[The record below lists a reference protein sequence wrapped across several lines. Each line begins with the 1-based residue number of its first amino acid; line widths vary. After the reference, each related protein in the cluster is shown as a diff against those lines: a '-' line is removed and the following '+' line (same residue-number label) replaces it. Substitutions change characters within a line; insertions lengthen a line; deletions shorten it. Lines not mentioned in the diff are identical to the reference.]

1 MLDTLSAAQVNLIKA
16 GNVTYKPYVLI
27 DYTGEGDYVELRTNE
42 ILQNGLTL
50 HGGVDGESP
59 IGNISTTAVTLATT
73 QLEDVASYDYCGCTM
88 YVYTY
93 IYNRTTDVS
102 VGTPAFLGKFVIT
115 DCQWD
120 RKAVT
125 ITGVESV
132 VFKLDAP
139 FVYTGSLPV
148 SAVTLLSKIKTAIGA
163 QWIWEPST
171 LETDLSNIG
180 YSIEKLPDD
189 EGLTN
194 RQMLSYILALIG
206 CNATTSPYSTSNT
219 RFKINYYGTYPSY
232 RQYTL
237 TEATNMVSRTYNNFP
252 CSAKYFTTIATE
264 IEQYTEEG
272 VIKER
277 SVNKS
282 YSNVTIPTN
291 TKHPITAIQ
300 NPLWVGHEQTGI
312 TKLHALA
319 HNNFHNCSITTLP
332 DIRYE
337 FGDVFSFDDYDQNT
351 AYSIITTWSHSFGG
365 NSTISCTLPSI
376 VTNRV
381 LPQGIKE
388 AIDTAMSTAQ
398 STALANTLINQEIY
412 ERGLAIEAEQTAR
425 QVAINALQQQ
435 LSNASGMYLQTIT
448 SGGKSIYLFHDKND
462 TATWSTT
469 YNQYVFPTSTKVLRL
484 DENGFSI
491 SNDGGKTYP
500 YTISSA
506 GDAILNTIYAK
517 GINADYITTGTVSAD
532 LIEVTKALAD
542 AILAKNIT
550 ATGTITGAKIS
561 GGTIT
566 GGTIN
571 GTTITANRTKI
582 YDSCE
587 IVGKPSSS
595 TITEGYGVINCS
607 DSATFVGYK
616 YSEDS
621 TPYGITFDD
630 NGIVADADYFEVNSQ
645 SGIWLQARGA
655 VTISAP
661 NGLYINSYT
670 AVTSNNT
677 IHSLLNNDTYMHV
690 NTNTGAYGIT
700 WWASDAKLKDNI
712 KSTDVCALD
721 KINAID
727 MVQFDWKSTGE
738 HEDLGLTANQL
749 ETIIPNAVFDVEQQD
764 GDTIKQ
770 VNTPVV
776 VPYTIKAIQELSTK
790 VEGQQKEI
798 DELKKLVNKLLEK

>member
-16 GNVTYKPYVLI
+16 GNVTYKPYVMI

-93 IYNRTTDVS
+93 ICNRTTDAFL
-102 VGTPAFLGKFVIT
+102 GTPAFLGKFVIT

-180 YSIEKLPDD
+180 YNIEKLPED

-194 RQMLSYILALIG
+194 RQMLSYTLSLIG

-219 RFKINYYGTYPSY
+219 RFKITYFGRPAHDM
-232 RQYTL
+232 QYQL
-237 TEATNMVSRTYNNFP
+237 TEATNMVSRTSNNFA

-264 IEQYTEEG
+264 IEQYEESG
-272 VIKER
+272 VTKER
-277 SVNKS
+277 SVNKT
-282 YSNVTIPTN
+282 YSNVTIPTD
-291 TKHPITAIQ
+291 TKYPILTIQ
-300 NPLWVGHEQTGI
+300 NPLWTGHEQLGI
-312 TKLHALA
+312 TKIKALT
-319 HNNFHNCSITTLP
+319 HDNFHNCNITTLP

-337 FGDVFSFDDYDQNT
+337 FGDVFQFEDYDQST
-351 AYSIITTWSHSFGG
+351 SFGIITTWSHSFGG
-365 NSTISCTLPSI
+365 NSTIACALPSI

-412 ERGLAIEAEQTAR
+412 ERGTAIEAEQTAR
-425 QVAINALQQQ
+425 QTAINTLQQQ

-462 TATWSTT
+462 TAVWDEDFE
-469 YNQYVFPTSTKVLRL
+469 QYVFPTSTKVLRL

-491 SNDGGKTYP
+491 SENRGRTYP

-542 AILAKNIT
+542 AILAKDIT
-550 ATGTITGAKIS
+550 ATGTIRGGTIQGSTIS
-561 GGTIT
+561 GGTIS
-566 GGTIN
+566 GTTLS
-571 GTTITANRTKI
+571 GTTINALVTNIDMTCTIKGRSNVT
-582 YDSCE
+582 
-587 IVGKPSSS
+587 S
-595 TITEGYGVINCS
+595 T
-607 DSATFVGYK
+607 D
-616 YSEDS
+616 
-621 TPYGITFDD
+621 PYGYISAKNEILNVGVYYPNETTKFLGTTYYGGIMQSDNLVTTFIQREFNLGRRDGESRCSITF
-630 NGIVADADYFEVNSQ
+630 NGTSFTY
-645 SGIWLQARGA
+645 
-655 VTISAP
+655 
-661 NGLYINSYT
+661 NGSPVLT
-670 AVTSNNT
+670 ATTS
-677 IHSLLNNDTYMHV
+677 DT
-690 NTNTGAYGIT
+690 A
-700 WWASDAKLKDNI
+700 LKDNI
-712 KSTDVCALD
+712 RPTNVNATEVLKDVN
-721 KINAID
+721 II
-727 MVQFDWKSTGE
+727 QFEWNGKNNTE
-738 HEDLGLTANQL
+738 KDLHQDIGFSANQL
-749 ETIIPNAVFDVEQQD
+749 QNVIPEAVSVVDEGESADEQYIRKI
-764 GDTIKQ
+764 DTTKLA
-770 VNTPVV
+770 
-776 VPYTIKAIQELSTK
+776 PYTIKAIQELLTK
-790 VEGQQKEI
+790 VEEQQKEI